1 MSDHA
6 INTPHTTTPLP
17 LTTITLGAGCFWC
30 IEAAFAAIRG
40 VESVVSGYMGGPA
53 QLANYQAICQ
63 GDSGHTEVV
72 QLQYQSDVI
81 STAQLLELF
90 FFLHDPTTLNRQ
102 GNDVGSQYRSVI
114 YVHSPEQQEHAVASL
129 AAAQSLWADPIVTAI
144 EPASVFYPAEA
155 YHQRFV
161 ANNPNQPYCRAL
173 VLPKLAKFKQAY
185 ASLLK

>member
-6 INTPHTTTPLP
+6 TNTPHTMSALP
-17 LTTITLGAGCFWC
+17 LSTITLGAGCFWC
-30 IEAAFAAIRG
+30 IEAALAAIRG
-40 VESVVSGYMGGPA
+40 VDAVVSGYMGGSA
-53 QLANYQAICQ
+53 QLANYQAVCQ

-72 QLQYQSDVI
+72 QVQYHPDVI

-102 GNDVGSQYRSVI
+102 GNDIGSQYRSVI
-114 YVHSPEQQEHAVASL
+114 YTHSPEQHATAIASV
-129 AAAQSLWADPIVTAI
+129 AAAQPHWSNPIVTAI
-144 EPASVFYPAEA
+144 EPASTFYPAEA

-173 VLPKLAKFKQAY
+173 VLPKLAKFKQVY
-185 ASLLK
+185 ASWLK